1 MSVIEKL
8 KEAVRSVVEERS
20 ELYKEARLEDGRVVA
35 TEADEFSA
43 GASVRVLSEDGEAA
57 PLEPGAHEL
66 SDGGQIT
73 IDAESKV
80 EMMEEEEEKVEAQEE
95 PDEMA
100 AVKAALMEKFEISP
114 EVAQEIVEVVTAAL
128 KPMVEEEVE
137 ASEEP
142 KKEEMSMQV
151 ELAEQMA
158 TALQSINKR
167 LEALE
172 SEPAAE
178 PDRVLPKAEFS
189 QETNPNLSGV
199 DRALNIISQ
208 FS

>member
-20 ELYKEARLEDGRVVA
+20 ELYKEARLEDGRVLA

>member
-1 MSVIEKL
+1 
-8 KEAVRSVVEERS
+8 
-20 ELYKEARLEDGRVVA
+20 
-35 TEADEFSA
+35 
-43 GASVRVLSEDGEAA
+43 
-57 PLEPGAHEL
+57 
-66 SDGGQIT
+66 
-73 IDAESKV
+73 
-80 EMMEEEEEKVEAQEE
+80 
-95 PDEMA
+95 
-100 AVKAALMEKFEISP
+100 MEKFEISP